1 VNVLAW
7 PPTCAAADR
16 RGVSLLAAGALAL
29 ASLATGRATSAAE
42 TDPRD
47 AVLQVARSAVEHG
60 ISALVRGKLEKL
72 HREGA
77 AYAHRDEVTLLL
89 ARCRFQ
95 EGKYVAAARLLDG
108 YERDFPGSS
117 RFFLPAAYWLART
130 DLERAG
136 ASASRERRGL
146 LGQARLRFERVLRES
161 VESRLLTGSRFFL
174 GVTLFE
180 EGDYKRAL
188 STFQAASR
196 LTSRKAGAPHAW
208 AEDLALYIGRTH
220 LKLRDF
226 AQAVGEFK
234 TFVKKFRS
242 SRSLPDA
249 HYWLGE
255 AYYYDE
261 DWSSAAQQY
270 LRSRRA
276 AERPRDTGSVTRAR
290 YARGWA
296 LTKLGEKLLRGRGA
310 RGRGEAHR
318 AWEQALG
325 EFEPL
330 LGHEKE
336 AVRNAAVFESSKL
349 LCRLG
354 HYAKAVDRLLLR
366 SDDLTDPERHPGHA
380 PAALYI
386 LGKSRAGSNK
396 PDEAAEVLKRALEAG
411 AGGELARRVRFA
423 LAEALVEQGKT
434 EAALKELGPLTEA
447 ERSASVRAAARLKMA
462 HIRRR
467 AAEIARLGGD
477 TRAAAASLGRAYGIL
492 GELAGDPVALA
503 ELAADEVAYWRGR
516 SAYDRAL
523 LASAGEAGVWFER
536 ALEAYAEVRKHA
548 GWNQWAL
555 RSLLDEAEL
564 HESRGELRRAV
575 RAYRDIISH
584 AEIPADSKEETSA
597 VEIRVRLALA
607 DAELERGRPGPAR
620 EVLKPVLG
628 LAGAAYRRALALSRK
643 ADMEKEGEK
652 RSAAIRLAVGEL
664 EQFIDED
671 HTESEFVPHAHEE
684 LGRCLARLGRH
695 AEAADH
701 YETVLEDFPEYPER
715 DRVEFAAGGVR
726 RLTGEVQTAVDHYR
740 SLSGRWRSKV
750 LGARASLEEARIELG
765 KARAERALGL
775 ARDALRIA
783 RTVRAGEDTALLGR
797 AANEARE
804 LCGEILL
811 QLQRY
816 EEAVEAFGEA
826 AKDKDAEFSARAKF
840 QRAGALLAWGRSGEL
855 ARPEE
860 KLRAAARA
868 FTEVHYVSTSA
879 TLKDDAV
886 SGAVEALLW
895 LAAAEEAAADREPA
909 AKDLRDALRLLK
921 LASEHRKAQAEKIE
935 ARIRKLE
942 NPQ

>member
-1 VNVLAW
+1 
-7 PPTCAAADR
+7 
-16 RGVSLLAAGALAL
+16 VSFLAAGAFAL
-29 ASLATGRATSAAE
+29 ASLATTRAASAAE
-42 TDPRD
+42 ADPRD
-47 AVLQVARSAVEHG
+47 AVLQVARSGVEHG

-72 HREGA
+72 HSEGA

-89 ARCRFQ
+89 ARCRFR
-95 EGKYVAAARLLDG
+95 EGKYVAAADLLEQ
-108 YERDFPGSS
+108 YEGDFPNSS

-130 DLERAG
+130 ELELAG
-136 ASASRERRGL
+136 DSASRERRTL
-146 LGQARLRFERVLRES
+146 LGLARGRFQRVLRDS

-188 STFQAASR
+188 STFQAAAR
-196 LTSRKAGAPHAW
+196 LTSREAGALHAR
-208 AEDLALYIGRTH
+208 AEDLSLYIGRTH
-220 LKLRDF
+220 LALRDF

-234 TFVKKFRS
+234 AFVKKFRS

-255 AYYYDE
+255 AYYYD
-261 DWSSAAQQY
+261 DKWSDAADAY
-270 LRSRRA
+270 LDSRRA
-276 AERPRDTGSVTRAR
+276 ADRPRDPRRVRAR

-296 LTKLGEKLLRGRGA
+296 LTKLGEKLARAGRADDA
-310 RGRGEAHR
+310 RRE
-318 AWEQALG
+318 WQQALP
-325 EFEPL
+325 EFEAL

-336 AVRNAAVFESSKL
+336 TVRKAAVFESSKL

-354 HYAKAVDRLLLR
+354 HHAKAVDRLLLR
-366 SDDLTDPERHPGHA
+366 SDDLTDPGRHPGHA

-396 PDEAAEVLKRALEAG
+396 PGEAAEVLKRALEAG

-423 LAEALVEQGKT
+423 LAEALVEQGKV
-434 EAALKELGPLTEA
+434 EAALEELEPLTEA

-467 AAEIARLGGD
+467 AAEIARLRGD
-477 TRAAAASLGRAYGIL
+477 TGAAGVQLGRAYRIL

-523 LASAGEAGVWFER
+523 LASAGTSGTWSER

-548 GWNQWAL
+548 GWNEWAL

-584 AEIPADSKEETSA
+584 AEIPADSKEKA
-597 VEIRVRLALA
+597 RVVEVRVRLALA
-607 DAELERGRPGPAR
+607 DAELERGRPAPAR
-620 EVLKPVLG
+620 EVLKPILE
-628 LAGAAYRRALALSRK
+628 LAGAAYRRALALSRE
-643 ADMEKEGEK
+643 ADSEKEGEK
-652 RSAAIRLAVGEL
+652 RRAALRLAVGEL
-664 EQFIDED
+664 EKFIDED
-671 HTESEFVPHAHEE
+671 HAESEFVPHAHEE
-684 LGRCLARLGRH
+684 LGNCLARLDRH
-695 AEAADH
+695 AEAAAH
-701 YETVLEDFPEYPER
+701 YETVLEDFPEYAER
-715 DRVEFAAGGVR
+715 DRVEFAAGGAR

-765 KARAERALGL
+765 KARLEKALQL

-783 RTVRAGEDTALLGR
+783 RTVSAGEDKALLGR

-804 LCGEILL
+804 LCGAILL
-811 QLQRY
+811 RLQRH
-816 EEAVEAFGEA
+816 EEAVEAFREA
-826 AKDKDAEFSARAKF
+826 ARDEDPAFRAKAKF
-840 QRAGALLAWGRSGEL
+840 RRAGALLAWGRSGEL

-879 TLKDDAV
+879 TLKDGAIF
-886 SGAVEALLW
+886 GAVEALLS
-895 LAAAEEAAADREPA
+895 LASAERAAADRGQG

-921 LASEHRKAQAEKIE
+921 LASEQEGPEVVARAKKIE
-935 ARIRKLE
+935 AGLRKLE
-942 NPQ
+942 NPR

>member
-1 VNVLAW
+1 MSALAR
-7 PPTCAAADR
+7 PPTCAAADK
-16 RGVSLLAAGALAL
+16 RGVGLLAAGALAL
-29 ASLATGRATSAAE
+29 ALFAFAGGAPAAE

-47 AVLQVARSAVEHG
+47 AVLQVARSAVENG

-72 HREGA
+72 HGEQT

-89 ARCRFQ
+89 ARCRFRERKYGEAAELLERY
-95 EGKYVAAARLLDG
+95 EG
-108 YERDFPGSS
+108 DFPDSS

-130 DLERAG
+130 ELERAG

-146 LGQARLRFERVLRES
+146 LGQARRRFERVLRES
-161 VESRLLTGSRFFL
+161 VESRLLAGSRFFL

-180 EGDYKRAL
+180 EGNYKRAL
-188 STFQAASR
+188 STFQAAHR
-196 LTSRKAGAPHAW
+196 PTSRDAAAPHAR

-220 LKLRDF
+220 LELRNF

-234 TFVKKFRS
+234 AFVKKFPS

-261 DWSSAAQQY
+261 DWSSAAEQY
-270 LRSRRA
+270 LQSRRA
-276 AERPRDTGSVTRAR
+276 AERPRDPRRVTRAR

-296 LTKLGEKLLRGRGA
+296 LTKLGERLLRGRGA
-310 RGRGEAHR
+310 EARREARR
-318 AWEQALG
+318 AWEQALP

-354 HYAKAVDRLLLR
+354 RHAKAVDRLLLR
-366 SDDLTDPERHPGHA
+366 SDDLTDPGRHPGHA

-386 LGKSRAGSNK
+386 LGKSRAGSNR
-396 PDEAAEVLKRALEAG
+396 PGEAVEVLKRALEAG
-411 AGGELARRVRFA
+411 AGGQLARRVRFA
-423 LAEALVEQGKT
+423 LAEALVEQGRA

-467 AAEIARLGGD
+467 AAEIASLGGD
-477 TRAAAASLGRAYGIL
+477 TRAAAASLGRAYGML

-523 LASAGEAGVWFER
+523 LASAGAAGGWFER
-536 ALEAYAEVRKHA
+536 ALEAYADVRKHA
-548 GWNQWAL
+548 GWNEWAL

-584 AEIPADSKEETSA
+584 AEIPADSKGQARA
-597 VEIRVRLALA
+597 VEVRVRLALA

-620 EVLKPVLG
+620 EVLKPILE

-643 ADMEKEGEK
+643 ADSEKEGEK
-652 RSAAIRLAVGEL
+652 RTAAILLAVGEL
-664 EQFIDED
+664 ENFIDKD
-671 HTESEFVPHAHEE
+671 HAESEFVPHAHEE
-684 LGRCLARLGRH
+684 LGHCLARLDRH

-701 YETVLEDFPEYPER
+701 YETVLEDFPEYAER
-715 DRVEFAAGGVR
+715 DRVEFAAGGAR
-726 RLTGEVQTAVDHYR
+726 RLTGEVQTALDHYR

-750 LGARASLEEARIELG
+750 LGARASLEEAKIELG
-765 KARAERALGL
+765 KARAERALQL
-775 ARDALRIA
+775 ARDAFRIA
-783 RTVRAGEDTALLGR
+783 RTVRAGEDKALLGR
-797 AANEARE
+797 AANEARM
-804 LCGEILL
+804 LCGAILL
-811 QLQRY
+811 QLKRY
-816 EEAVEAFGEA
+816 EEAVEAFEEA
-826 AKDKDAEFSARAKF
+826 AGDKDAEFSAKAKF
-840 QRAGALLAWGRSGEL
+840 KRARALLAWGRSGEP

-868 FTEVHYVSTSA
+868 FTEVHYVSTTA

-886 SGAVEALLW
+886 FDAVEALLS
-895 LAAAEEAAADREPA
+895 LAAADREPA

-921 LASEHRKAQAEKIE
+921 LASGRKREQAVAQAKKIE
-935 ARIRKLE
+935 ARLRKLE